1 MSFIHP
7 TAIIEDGAVIGDDV
21 YIGPYCTV
29 SKDVKLANGV
39 HLVSHVVV
47 DGDTYIGEG
56 TKIFPFS
63 AIGTVPQDISYK
75 KGDKVKL
82 IIGKNNTIRENVLIN
97 PGTLKDEGVTII
109 GDNNLFMGSTHVAH
123 DAKIGNHVIMVNQS
137 MVAGHVIVEDHVI
150 IGGSTPVHQFVKLG
164 EYSMIAGG
172 AAVAQDIPPFCLA
185 EGNRAKVKS
194 LNIVGLRRNFSQDD
208 INELKKAFREVFRS
222 EKGRKEVA
230 KELFENSKNEKVKQ
244 FCKFIIDN
252 KRGIPYERKND
263 VKNM

>member
-7 TAIIEDGAVIGDDV
+7 TAIIEDGAIIGDDV
-21 YIGPYCTV
+21 YIGPYCIV
-29 SKDVKLANGV
+29 SKNVKLANKV

-47 DGDTYIGEG
+47 DGDTTIGEG

-63 AIGTVPQDISYK
+63 SIGTPPQDISYK
-75 KGDKVKL
+75 EGDKVKL

-123 DAKIGNHVIMVNQS
+123 DAKIGNNVIMVNQS

-164 EYSMIAGG
+164 EYAMIAGG
-172 AAVAQDIPPFCLA
+172 AAVAQDIPPYCLA
-185 EGNRAKVKS
+185 KGNRAKVKS
-194 LNIVGLRRNFSQDD
+194 LNIVGLRRNFSQED
-208 INELKKAFREVFRS
+208 IVELKRAFKDVFRGD
-222 EKGRKEVA
+222 KNQKEIA
-230 KELFENSKNEKVKQ
+230 KEIFENSKNEKVKK
-244 FCKFIIDN
+244 FCKFIIEN
-252 KRGIPYERKND
+252 KRGIPYERKSD
-263 VKNM
+263 AKRV

>member
-7 TAIIEDGAVIGDDV
+7 TAIVEDGAVIGDEV
-21 YIGPYCTV
+21 YIGPFCTV
-29 SKDVKLANGV
+29 SKNVILANKV

-47 DGDTYIGEG
+47 DGDTTIGEG

-75 KGDKVKL
+75 EGDKVKL

-123 DAKIGNHVIMVNQS
+123 DAKIGNNVIMVNQS

-150 IGGSTPVHQFVKLG
+150 IGGSTPIHQFVRLG
-164 EYSMIAGG
+164 EYAMIGGG

-185 EGNRAKVKS
+185 EGNRAKVRS
-194 LNIVGLRRNFSQDD
+194 LNTIGLRRNFSKED
-208 INELKKAFREVFRS
+208 ISELKLAFKEVFRS
-222 EKGRKEVA
+222 DKGQKDVA
-230 KELFENSKNEKVKQ
+230 QTLYAGTTNEKVKQ
-244 FCKFIIDN
+244 FCKFIIEN